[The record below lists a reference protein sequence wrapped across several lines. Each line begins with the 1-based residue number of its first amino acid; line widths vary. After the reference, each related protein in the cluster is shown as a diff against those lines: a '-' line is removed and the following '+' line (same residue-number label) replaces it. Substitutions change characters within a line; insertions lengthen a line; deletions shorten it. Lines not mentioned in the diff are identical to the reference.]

1 MIDNVLLENIK
12 NVFRKISSAA
22 IRSGRNP
29 FDVTLVAVTK
39 TVDAG
44 RIKEAVSLGLRVFGE
59 NRVQEAQKKI
69 EECREQCAD
78 CRVEWHMIGH
88 LQSNK
93 VKYIAPFIAMI
104 HSVDNL
110 DLLSVINQEAIK
122 NNRIIHCLLQIRIA
136 QEETKYGLSPEGA
149 HELLSAPEFQ
159 QMKNISICGLMG
171 MATFTQDTARIRSEF
186 RSLAG
191 CFRQIKSD
199 HFSTYESF
207 SELSMGMSGD
217 YPIALEEGATLL
229 RIGTLIFGERT

>member
-1 MIDNVLLENIK
+1 MEIAENIQRLK
-12 NVFRKISSAA
+12 HSVPAYVRI
-22 IRSGRNP
+22 
-29 FDVTLVAVTK
+29 VAVSK
-39 TVDAG
+39 TIPETDILEAYHCNH
-44 RIKEAVSLGLRVFGE
+44 RIFGE
-59 NRVQEAQKKI
+59 NRVQELLRKQTNLPRDI
-69 EECREQCAD
+69 
-78 CRVEWHMIGH
+78 EWHMIGH

>member
-1 MIDNVLLENIK
+1 MEIAENIQRLK
-12 NVFRKISSAA
+12 QSIPAYVRI
-22 IRSGRNP
+22 
-29 FDVTLVAVTK
+29 VAVSK
-39 TVDAG
+39 TVPETDMLEAYHCNH
-44 RIKEAVSLGLRVFGE
+44 RIFGE
-59 NRVQEAQKKI
+59 NRVQELLRKQI
-69 EECREQCAD
+69 NLPRD
-78 CRVEWHMIGH
+78 IEWHMIGH

-122 NNRIIHCLLQIRIA
+122 NNRVIRCLLQIRIA

-149 HELLSAPEFQ
+149 NELLSAREFQ
-159 QMKNISICGLMG
+159 RMKNISICGLMG
-171 MATFTQDTARIRSEF
+171 MATFTQDIAQIRSEF

-191 CFRQIKSD
+191 CFRQVKSD
-199 HFSTYESF
+199 HFSACESF
-207 SELSMGMSGD
+207 SDLSMGMSGD

>member
-1 MIDNVLLENIK
+1 MEIAENIQRLK
-12 NVFRKISSAA
+12 HSVPAYVRI
-22 IRSGRNP
+22 
-29 FDVTLVAVTK
+29 VAVSK
-39 TVDAG
+39 TIPETDILEAYHCNH
-44 RIKEAVSLGLRVFGE
+44 RIFGE
-59 NRVQEAQKKI
+59 NRVQELLRKQTNLPRDIK
-69 EECREQCAD
+69 
-78 CRVEWHMIGH
+78 WHMIGH

>member
-1 MIDNVLLENIK
+1 MEIAENIQRLK
-12 NVFRKISSAA
+12 HSIPAYVRI
-22 IRSGRNP
+22 
-29 FDVTLVAVTK
+29 VAVSK
-39 TVDAG
+39 TIPETDILEAYHCNH
-44 RIKEAVSLGLRVFGE
+44 RIFGE
-59 NRVQEAQKKI
+59 NRVQELLRKQTNLPRDI
-69 EECREQCAD
+69 
-78 CRVEWHMIGH
+78 EWHMIGH

-110 DLLSVINQEAIK
+110 ELLSVINQEAIK
-122 NNRIIHCLLQIRIA
+122 NNRIIHCLLQIRIT

>member
-1 MIDNVLLENIK
+1 MEIAENIQRLK
-12 NVFRKISSAA
+12 HSIPAYVRI
-22 IRSGRNP
+22 
-29 FDVTLVAVTK
+29 VAVSK
-39 TVDAG
+39 TIPETDILEAYHCNH
-44 RIKEAVSLGLRVFGE
+44 RIFGE
-59 NRVQEAQKKI
+59 NRVQDLLRKQTNLPRDI
-69 EECREQCAD
+69 
-78 CRVEWHMIGH
+78 EWHMIGH

>member
-1 MIDNVLLENIK
+1 MEIAENIQRLK
-12 NVFRKISSAA
+12 HSIPAYVRI
-22 IRSGRNP
+22 
-29 FDVTLVAVTK
+29 VAVSK
-39 TVDAG
+39 TIPETDILEAYHCNH
-44 RIKEAVSLGLRVFGE
+44 RIFGE
-59 NRVQEAQKKI
+59 NRVQELLRKQTNLPRDI
-69 EECREQCAD
+69 
-78 CRVEWHMIGH
+78 EWHMIGH